1 MAQIYV
7 TDIRPITSSRV
18 EIHLFIPD
26 MSVRPLLRSCHLVHT
41 SYEICEALGL
51 ARLQALLD
59 AYLKKNPCT
68 GRTILVQKAMRAHV
82 RPKSLEGPSR
92 ERFWK
97 SIGKRNMIAEKE
109 RYDRAQRT
117 VRDGYDADV
126 SDGSDLAGYD
136 LDAQYDSSDYDFPYE
151 ALGFGVSEHGYRF
164 S

>member
-1 MAQIYV
+1 MAQMFV
-7 TDIRPITSSRV
+7 TDIRPITDSRV

-26 MSVRPLLRSCHLVHT
+26 MCVRPLLKSCHPVLT
-41 SYEICEALGL
+41 SYEVCEALGL
-51 ARLQALLD
+51 ERLQALLD
-59 AYLKKNPCT
+59 AYLAKNPST

-82 RPKSLEGPSR
+82 RPKSLEGSAR

-109 RYDRAQRT
+109 RYDRTQRI

-136 LDAQYDSSDYDFPYE
+136 PEAQYDSSDYDYPYE
-151 ALGFGVSEHGYRF
+151 ALGFGVSEDGYRF